1 MSDDVGPAPEAGT
14 DAGSTATAD
23 GSAGGPLAGR
33 PVLPVLGLLMLAVAA
48 AFAFTPLVVNVPGW
62 LLVFL
67 EVGILIVLYGV
78 LVLGL
83 NLEYGF
89 TGLVNFG
96 HVVFFAVGAY
106 ATAILAAENPFA
118 GVGLGVPW
126 PAAVL
131 VGVVL
136 AALLG
141 VVLGLTSLRL
151 RDDFLAIVTLATAE
165 IFHDLFAAFRS
176 LTGGNVGLGGVPQPI
191 KDLTANAETNLF
203 VTLLVFGALLVGT
216 YGLIQRLVTAPYG
229 RVLRAVR
236 ADELVANSM
245 GKNPFTYKMQS
256 FVYGSALA
264 GLAGGLFALFN
275 GAVAPGFFTINVTV
289 IVWIGMLLG
298 GPARNRAVLFGL
310 ALIMSLQLFTRF
322 FSGIGPITQ
331 TDFGSIRLMVI
342 GLILVVV
349 IRYKPEG
356 IFGDPQ
362 ELGVDQ

>member
-1 MSDDVGPAPEAGT
+1 MSDDAGAAPGTGT
-14 DAGSTATAD
+14 DAGSTATAT

-48 AFAFTPLVVNVPGW
+48 AFAFTPLVVNLPGW

-106 ATAILAAENPFA
+106 ATAMLAAENPFA
-118 GVGLGVPW
+118 GVGLGIPW

-176 LTGGNVGLGGVPQPI
+176 VTGGNVGLGGVPQPI
-191 KDLTANAETNLF
+191 NDLTANAETNLF

-275 GAVAPGFFTINVTV
+275 GAVAPGFFTIQVTV
-289 IVWIGMLLG
+289 TVWIGMLLG
-298 GPARNRAVLFGL
+298 GAANHRAVLGGL
-310 ALIMSLQLFTRF
+310 AVIMGLRLVSRFANQTLPVTAGTFASVRLIVV
-322 FSGIGPITQ
+322 G
-331 TDFGSIRLMVI
+331 MV
-342 GLILVVV
+342 LVLV
-349 IRYKPEG
+349 IRYRPAG
-356 IFGDPQ
+356 IWGDPE
-362 ELGVDQ
+362 ELGVDT